1 MQLITEEDGVVLL
14 SQNTNFN
21 MGRKVNI
28 PMFTCHMCNQYLD
41 HITSSG
47 IS

>member
-1 MQLITEEDGVVLL
+1 MQLITAADGVVLL
-14 SQNTNFN
+14 SQNTHFN
-21 MGRKVNI
+21 MGRMVNI
-28 PMFTCHMCNQYLD
+28 PMFTCHVCNQYVD